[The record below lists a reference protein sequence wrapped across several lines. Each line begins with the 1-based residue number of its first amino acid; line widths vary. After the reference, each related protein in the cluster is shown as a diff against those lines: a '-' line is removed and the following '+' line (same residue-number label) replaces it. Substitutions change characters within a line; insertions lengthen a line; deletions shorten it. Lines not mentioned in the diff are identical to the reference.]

1 MLFALSVALA
11 YILTN
16 IDGLFAFLA
25 LSSSGRLRAILP
37 GFLVAHAVV
46 IAGSLLLGA
55 GANFLAPETLGYLGI
70 VPIVLG
76 LWELWK
82 QRQTSALDRTS
93 SRSANSLVGA
103 TAIFLALSTD
113 TFVLLAAIFADS
125 RQDMDHFALLGAFVA
140 VAFLLFM
147 GSTLSRG
154 LSKNQGIGRF
164 FERLS
169 PFVMIAA
176 GIYILL
182 DTTTDIL

>member
-25 LSSSGRLRAILP
+25 LSSTGRLRSVLP
-37 GFLVAHAVV
+37 GFLVAHAAV

-55 GANFLAPETLGYLGI
+55 GATFLAPETLGYLGI
-70 VPIVLG
+70 IPIALG
-76 LWELWK
+76 LWEIWK
-82 QRQTSALDRTS
+82 LRRSSALDQENLRS
-93 SRSANSLVGA
+93 SNSTLGA

-113 TFVLLAAIFADS
+113 TFVLLSAIFADS
-125 RQDMDHFALLGAFVA
+125 RQDMDHFALLGALLA
-140 VAFLLFM
+140 VIGLLIL
-147 GSTLSRG
+147 GTTLSRS
-154 LSKNQGIGRF
+154 LSQNKRIGSF